1 MTEKKHVVVG
11 MSGGVDSSVAAA
23 LLHERGYRV
32 TGIALRFTEPDE
44 DAPSRETCCATRDLQ
59 DARRVAVDLGI
70 PFHVVEAEDAF
81 EDRVVDYFCRAYAD
95 GRTPN
100 PCVACN
106 RQVKFAKLVEV
117 ARMVDAD
124 RVGTG
129 HYARVE
135 HNPGDGRHV
144 LKRGAD
150 RDKDESYFLYRLTG
164 RQLAMS
170 LFPLGGQGKE
180 RTRQMARERELPV
193 SEKSSTQDICFVGD
207 RDYRD
212 FLEQR
217 HPDCRRPGP
226 IVDSSGQELGRH
238 SGIVDY
244 TVGQRKGLGIA
255 APEPLYVL
263 RLEPERNRVVVGTR
277 DELRCRRVEVHDV
290 NWPGRPAPQEPL
302 RADVKMRYRENERA
316 AMVHP
321 RPDGRVE
328 IQLKEPR
335 PAPAPGQSAVFYDDD
350 IVLGGGIIA
359 RSPAAL

>member
-1 MTEKKHVVVG
+1 MTGSEHVVVG

-23 LLHERGYRV
+23 LLHERGYQV
-32 TGIALRFTEPDE
+32 TGIALRFTGEGE
-44 DAPSRETCCATRDLQ
+44 DAPTHETCCSTHDLQ
-59 DARRVAVDLGI
+59 DARRVAVSLGI

-81 EDRVVDYFCRAYAD
+81 EDRVIDYFCRAYAD

-106 RQVKFAKLVEV
+106 RGVKFAKLVEL
-117 ARMVDAD
+117 ARMVGAD

-129 HYARVE
+129 HYARVA
-135 HNPGDGRHV
+135 HSGGGRHV

-150 RDKDESYFLYRLTG
+150 REKDESYFLYRLTD

-170 LFPLGGQGKE
+170 LFPLGEQGKE
-180 RTRQMARERELPV
+180 RTREMARERGLPV

-212 FLEQR
+212 FLEER
-217 HPDCRRPGP
+217 HPACREPGP
-226 IVDSSGQELGRH
+226 IVDRSGRELGQH

-263 RLEPERNRVVVGTR
+263 RLEPEANRVVVGTPE
-277 DELRCRRVEVHDV
+277 ELRCRRVQVRDV
-290 NWPGRPAPQEPL
+290 NWAGRQPPEEPL
-302 RADVKMRYRENERA
+302 RAAVKMRYREEERPA
-316 AMVHP
+316 TVRP
-321 RPDGRVE
+321 RPEGGVE
-328 IQLKEPR
+328 IELDEPR
-335 PAPAPGQSAVFYDDD
+335 PAPAPGQSAVFYDGD
-350 IVLGGGIIA
+350 IVLGGGIIE
-359 RSPAAL
+359 